1 MILKTNLSEDTKL
14 SLSLAYFTL
23 TISMISV
30 NLLLIQ
36 QHSKVEN
43 EEFNVNY
50 VPILGLWP
58 LKIE

>member
-1 MILKTNLSEDTKL
+1 MLLKTNLSEDTKL

-36 QHSKVEN
+36 QHSKVED
-43 EEFNVNY
+43 EEFDVNC